1 VRRDALLPPAEDG
14 ARCDV
19 AIVGGGLAGLSAA
32 LELAQRGFSVRL
44 LEASRLGGGA
54 SGRNGGQ
61 VILGLACEIDV
72 IESQL
77 GLTAARQV
85 FDMTR
90 EAVAL
95 LRQHVEQ
102 HAPDAHWR
110 PGFLSVAGTARQGE
124 TLRRWADRMRRLHG
138 QVLSDIPP
146 SELRGWI
153 DSPRFHSAVHDPV
166 SGHVNPLRLALSV
179 AAAAQAAGAR
189 LHENSP
195 VTAMAPAQAGTR
207 WALHT
212 PGGVVHAEHVLLA
225 GNVALGAWMR
235 PQGRSGAWMRP
246 QGGSGAPPTTD
257 PDTAAALARLAVRIM
272 PVGTYVACTE
282 PLDASVWQRLLPGR
296 SAVCTTDF
304 VLDYFRPTED
314 HRLLFGGGVSY
325 STRSPADIGALL
337 RRQIARTF
345 PELATT
351 PLTHAWGGFVDITMN
366 RAPDFGRLG
375 ERLPRSA
382 QTAPA
387 APSQADPLE
396 RVYHLQGFSG
406 HGVALTLLGGRLV
419 AEAIAGDA
427 GRLDVFSRLRHRPFP
442 GGAALRT
449 PLLVLGMAWY
459 RLRDLLG

>member
-1 VRRDALLPPAEDG
+1 LAAGAWYETTVHRDAPLPPAEDG

-19 AIVGGGLAGLSAA
+19 AVVGGGLAGLSAA
-32 LELAQRGFSVRL
+32 LELAQRGLSVRL
-44 LEASRLGGGA
+44 LEAARLGGGA

-72 IESQL
+72 IEAQQ
-77 GLTAARQV
+77 GLATARQV

-102 HAPDAHWR
+102 HAPDAHWQ
-110 PGFLSVAGTARQGE
+110 PGFLSVAGTARHAAA
-124 TLRRWADRMRRLHG
+124 LRRWADRMRRVHG
-138 QVLSDIPP
+138 QELSDIPP

-166 SGHVNPLRLALSV
+166 SGHVNPLRLALGL
-179 AAAAQAAGAR
+179 AKAAQAAGAR
-189 LHENSP
+189 LHEDSP
-195 VTAMAPAQAGTR
+195 VMAMTPAPASTC

-212 PGGVVHAEHVLLA
+212 PAGLVHAEHVLLA
-225 GNVALGAWMR
+225 GNVTLGEWLRPHASSAAL
-235 PQGRSGAWMRP
+235 P
-246 QGGSGAPPTTD
+246 APD
-257 PDTAAALARLAVRIM
+257 PATAAALARLAARIM

-282 PLDASVWQRLLPGR
+282 PVAPSTWQRLLPTR
-296 SAVCTTDF
+296 AAVCTTDF

-325 STRSPADIGALL
+325 STRSPADMGALL
-337 RRQIARTF
+337 RRQIVRTF
-345 PELATT
+345 PELAAT
-351 PLTHAWGGFVDITMN
+351 PITHAWGGFVDITMN

-375 ERLPRSA
+375 ERLPKLQRAAHMVPA
-382 QTAPA
+382 QAN
-387 APSQADPLE
+387 PLE

-442 GGAALRT
+442 GGEALRT